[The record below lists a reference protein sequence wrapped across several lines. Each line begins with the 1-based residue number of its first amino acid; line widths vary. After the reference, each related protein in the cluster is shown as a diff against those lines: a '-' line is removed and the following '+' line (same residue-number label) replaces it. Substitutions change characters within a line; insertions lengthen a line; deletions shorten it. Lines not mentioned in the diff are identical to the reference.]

1 MTINLKNTFQ
11 CEALVAKAS
20 WKLYAKVSTWS
31 TNHTNTMRLVAPL
44 LCIGKTLID
53 EVVLVASVAETVIK
67 GIANIFGSPFFKN
80 ECSFSRGCKMLTI
93 NLLGDGL
100 KLALS
105 SLTLLFLP
113 IGLLI
118 AAIFPVQMVS
128 AAAKKEETQYEGFQ
142 ARNQLTDSVI
152 YDESTGSK

>member
-1 MTINLKNTFQ
+1 MGINLKNTFQ

-31 TNHTNTMRLVAPL
+31 TNHKNTMRLVAPL
-44 LCIGKTLID
+44 LLIGKALIT

-93 NLLGDGL
+93 NLLGDGV
-100 KLALS
+100 KLALF
-105 SLTLLFLP
+105 SLTLPFLP
-113 IGLLI
+113 IGMLI
-118 AAIFPVQMVS
+118 AAIVPVQSVS
-128 AAAKKEETQYEGFQ
+128 ATANKEKTQYKGFQ
-142 ARNQLTDSVI
+142 ARNHSQI
-152 YDESTGSK
+152 A